1 MNQQDQRQDFLQ
13 VFYKYLEDNELEV
26 QTAALFSL
34 RSCSKYITSDQ
45 LEKEVIPRIN
55 EFFLKPLAT
64 AHPSTQ
70 HLNGANQMPI
80 SVNGPSEVVIKNQ
93 ALAQNL
99 MYIGSSMTQDAVKRS
114 LLPVFEN
121 LLNSNHPNVRIKLFD
136 NYNKLAVVFGST
148 ALLDVIKKEF
158 YKFIMD
164 SNWRVRKNGFEMI
177 ENFGKKFV
185 DVVFDDSEL
194 IAKIHLGLRDKVRA
208 IRLSGFLVF
217 LVNFGHFRK

>member
-1 MNQQDQRQDFLQ
+1 MNQQDQRMDFLSI
-13 VFYKYLEDNELEV
+13 FYKYLEDNELEV

-34 RSCSKYITSDQ
+34 RSCCRYISSDQ
-45 LEKEVIPRIN
+45 IEKEVIPRIN

-80 SVNGPSEVVIKNQ
+80 NVNGPSEIVIKNQ

-99 MYIGSSMTQDAVKRS
+99 MFIGSSMNPEAVKRS

-121 LLNSNHPNVRIKLFD
+121 LLNSNHPNVRIKLFE
-136 NYNKLAVVFGST
+136 NYNKLALVFGST

-164 SNWRVRKNGFEMI
+164 SNWRIRKNGFEMI

-194 IAKIHLGLRDKVRA
+194 IAKIHLGLRDKVM
-208 IRLSGFLVF
+208 IYSFLCF
-217 LVNFGHFRK
+217 LFV